1 MTSPVTPSPVTSR
14 RSGDIAVVIID
25 NPPVNALGHKVRAG
39 LATEL
44 AALEADATVAA
55 VVLACAGRTFVAG
68 ADITEFGKPLEPP
81 GLHEVIAQIGRMTKP
96 VVAAIHGTALGGGL
110 ELALGCHYRVAVAT
124 AQFGLPEVKL
134 GILPGAGGTQRLPRV
149 LGVIPALEIMTTG
162 DFIGADKALAGGL
175 IQRILPDLDQAAVD
189 FAREIAAA
197 RPLPLIE
204 ASDGKLAEARANPG
218 LIDEFARSIAR
229 RSRGFRAPGA
239 IIDCVKAA
247 LAKPFADGLA
257 YERERFM
264 ELVQSP
270 ESAAQRYAF
279 FAEREAGKVPG
290 LPSDT
295 PVRPIRRAAVIGA
308 GTMGGGIAMNFA
320 NAGIPVTLIETGA
333 EALERGLKTIRANYE
348 ATAKRG
354 GITPADAE
362 ARFARI
368 TGSLKLEDAAEADIV
383 TEAVFEEM
391 GLKKDLFG
399 KLDRIVRAD
408 AILATNTSTL
418 DVNEIAA
425 ATSRPERVLGTHY
438 FSPANVMKLLEIVR
452 GTATAPDVLATAMA
466 MARKLKKVPVVVGVC
481 YGFVGNR
488 MLHRRASQVESLL
501 LEGASPAELDQA
513 LLDFGF
519 PMGPCAMA
527 DLAGIDVGWRIR
539 QGLGIRDEVSDRL
552 YEAGRLGQKTGAGFF
567 RYEPGNRAP
576 IPDPAVDAII
586 AAAAAAK
593 GIDRRS
599 IPQDEILARLLYP
612 MVNEA
617 AHILEEGIASRASDI
632 DIVWF
637 YGYGWPVYRGGPM
650 YWADHIGLETI
661 RAGLQKMTD
670 RLSDARLKPAPLLAR
685 LAAEGRGFLG
695 PKA

>member
-1 MTSPVTPSPVTSR
+1 MTSPVTSR
-14 RSGDIAVVIID
+14 ITGDIAVVTID
-25 NPPVNALGHKVRAG
+25 NPPVNALGHAVRAG

-44 AALEADATVAA
+44 AAIEANPGVTA
-55 VVLACAGRTFVAG
+55 VVLTCAGRTFVAG
-68 ADITEFGKPLEPP
+68 ADITEFGKPMKEP
-81 GLHEVIAQIGRMTKP
+81 GLHEVIVQIGRMSKP

-110 ELALGCHYRVAVAT
+110 ELALGCHYRIAVAT

-134 GILPGAGGTQRLPRV
+134 GLLPGAGGTQRLPRV
-149 LGVIPALEIMTTG
+149 LGAIPALEIMTSG
-162 DFIGADKALAGGL
+162 EFIGAERALAGGL
-175 IQRILPDLDQAAVD
+175 IQRIVPDLDQAAVG
-189 FAREIAAA
+189 FAREIATA
-197 RPLPLIE
+197 RPLPLIGTD
-204 ASDGKLAEARANPG
+204 DGKLAEARANPG
-218 LIDEFARSIAR
+218 AIDDFAHSIAR
-229 RSRGFRAPGA
+229 KSRGFKAPAA

-247 LAKPFADGLA
+247 LDRPLADGLA
-257 YERERFM
+257 YERTRFM
-264 ELVQSP
+264 ELMASP

-290 LPSDT
+290 LSSDT
-295 PVRPIRRAAVIGA
+295 PARPIRQAAVIGA

-354 GITPADAE
+354 GITPAEAE
-362 ARFARI
+362 ARIGRI
-368 TGSLKLEDAAEADIV
+368 TGSLTLDAAASADIV
-383 TEAVFEEM
+383 TEAVFEDM
-391 GLKKDLFG
+391 ALKKELFG
-399 KLDRIVRAD
+399 KLDRIVGPA
-408 AILATNTSTL
+408 AILASNTSTL
-418 DVNEIAA
+418 DVDEIAA
-425 ATSRPERVLGTHY
+425 ATSRPGRVLGTHY

-452 GTATAPDVLATAMA
+452 GKATDAGVLASAMA
-466 MARKLKKVPVVVGVC
+466 LARKLKKVPVVVGVC

-488 MLHRRASQVESLL
+488 MLHRRSSQVESLL

-539 QGLGIRDEVSDRL
+539 QGLGLKDAVSDRL
-552 YEAGRLGQKTGAGFF
+552 HEAGRLGQKTGAGFF

-576 IPDPAVDAII
+576 IPDPTVDAII
-586 AAAAAAK
+586 AEAAAEK
-593 GIDRRS
+593 SINRRT
-599 IPQDEILARLLYP
+599 IPPEEILARLLYP
-612 MVNEA
+612 MINEA
-617 AHILEEGIASRASDI
+617 AHILEEGIALRASDI

-661 RAGLQKMTD
+661 RDTLQKMSD
-670 RLSDARLKPAPLLAR
+670 RLGDAKLKPAPLIER
-685 LAAEGRGFLG
+685 LAAEGRGFLS
-695 PKA
+695 PKV

>member
-1 MTSPVTPSPVTSR
+1 MTSPVTTR
-14 RSGDIAVVIID
+14 RSGDIAVVTID
-25 NPPVNALGHKVRAG
+25 NPPVNALGHAVRAG

-44 AALEADATVAA
+44 AALGADGTVAA
-55 VVLACAGRTFVAG
+55 IVLTCAGRTFVAG
-68 ADITEFGKPLEPP
+68 ADITEFGKPMQPP
-81 GLHEVIAQIGRMTKP
+81 GLHEVIQQIGQMAKP

-110 ELALGCHYRVAVAT
+110 ELALGCHYRIALAS

-134 GILPGAGGTQRLPRV
+134 GLLPGGGGTQRLPRV
-149 LGVIPALEIMTTG
+149 LGVIPALEIMTSG
-162 DFIGADKALAGGL
+162 EFIGAETALVGGL
-175 IQRILPDLDQAAVD
+175 IQRIVPDLDAAALA
-189 FAREIAAA
+189 FAREIAAD
-197 RPLPLIE
+197 RPLPLV
-204 ASDGKLAEARANPG
+204 ANDDGKLAEARANPG
-218 LIDEFARSIAR
+218 MIDEFARSIAR
-229 RSRGFRAPGA
+229 RSRGFKAPAA

-247 LAKPFADGLA
+247 LAKPIAEGLA

-264 ELVQSP
+264 ELMRSP

-295 PVRPIRRAAVIGA
+295 PVRPIRHAAVIGA

-354 GITPADAE
+354 GITPAEAE
-362 ARFARI
+362 ARIARI
-368 TGSLKLEDAAEADIV
+368 TGSLKLEDAAAADIV
-383 TEAVFEEM
+383 TEAVFEDM
-391 GLKKDLFG
+391 GLKKELFG
-399 KLDRIVRAD
+399 KLDRIVRPD
-408 AILATNTSTL
+408 AILASNTSTL
-418 DVNEIAA
+418 DVDEIAA
-425 ATSRPERVLGTHY
+425 STSRPERVLGTHY

-452 GTATAPDVLATAMA
+452 GKQTDPSVLATLMTL
-466 MARKLKKVPVVVGVC
+466 ARKLKKVPVVVGVC

-488 MLHRRASQVESLL
+488 MLHRRSSQVESLL
-501 LEGASPAELDQA
+501 IEGASPAELDQA

-539 QGLGIRDEVSDRL
+539 QGLGLKDAVSDRL
-552 YEAGRLGQKTGAGFF
+552 YDAGRLGQKTGAGFF
-567 RYEPGNRAP
+567 RYEPGNRTP

-586 AAAAAAK
+586 AAAAAEK
-593 GIDRRS
+593 GVTRHP

-612 MVNEA
+612 MINEA
-617 AHILEEGIASRASDI
+617 AHILEEGIALRASDI

-650 YWADHIGLETI
+650 FWADHVGLGTI
-661 RAGLQKMTD
+661 RDGLQKMAD
-670 RLSDARLKPAPLLAR
+670 KLGDARLKPAPLIER
-685 LAAEGRGFLG
+685 LAAEGKGFLG
-695 PKA
+695 SKA

>member
-1 MTSPVTPSPVTSR
+1 MTSPVTSR
-14 RSGDIAVVIID
+14 RSGDIAVVTID
-25 NPPVNALGHKVRAG
+25 NPPVNALGHAVRAG
-39 LATEL
+39 LAREF
-44 AALEADATVAA
+44 AAAEADPAVAA
-55 VVLACAGRTFVAG
+55 VVLTCAGRTFVAG
-68 ADITEFGKPLEPP
+68 ADITEFGKPLQQP
-81 GLHEVIAQIGRMTKP
+81 GLHEVIDQVGQMSKP

-110 ELALGCHYRVAVAT
+110 ELALGCHYRIAVAQ

-134 GILPGAGGTQRLPRV
+134 GLLPGAGGTQRLPRV
-149 LGVIPALEIMTTG
+149 LGVIPALEIMTSG
-162 DFIGADKALAGGL
+162 EFIGSDKALAGGL
-175 IQRILPDLDQAAVD
+175 IQRVVPDLDASAVA
-189 FAREIAAA
+189 FAQEIAAV
-197 RPLPLIE
+197 RPLPLIG
-204 ASDGKLAEARANPG
+204 ATDGKLAEARGNPG
-218 LIDEFARSIAR
+218 AIDEFARSIAR
-229 RSRGFRAPGA
+229 KSRGFKAPAA

-247 LAKPFADGLA
+247 LEKPFAEGLA

-264 ELVQSP
+264 ALMMSP

-295 PVRPIRRAAVIGA
+295 PVRPIRQAAVIGA

-333 EALERGLKTIRANYE
+333 EALERGLKIIRSNYE

-354 GITPADAE
+354 GISPAEAE
-362 ARFARI
+362 ARIARI
-368 TGSLKLEDAAEADIV
+368 TGSLKLEDAASADIV

-391 GLKKDLFG
+391 GLKKELFG
-399 KLDRIVRAD
+399 KLDHIVRPD
-408 AILATNTSTL
+408 AILASNTSTL
-418 DVNEIAA
+418 DVDEIAA
-425 ATSRPERVLGTHY
+425 STSRPERLLGTHY

-452 GTATAPDVLATAMA
+452 GKATAPDVLATAMA
-466 MARKLKKVPVVVGVC
+466 MARKLRKVPVVVGVC

-519 PMGPCAMA
+519 PMGPCAMS

-539 QGLGIRDEVSDRL
+539 QGLGLKDAVSDRL

-586 AAAAAAK
+586 AEAAAEK
-593 GIDRRS
+593 GINRRT

-612 MVNEA
+612 MINEA
-617 AHILEEGIASRASDI
+617 AHILDEGIAIRASDI

-637 YGYGWPVYRGGPM
+637 YGYGWPVYTGGPM
-650 YWADHIGLETI
+650 YWADRVGIGTI
-661 RAGLQKMTD
+661 RDTLQAMSD
-670 RLSDARLKPAPLLAR
+670 RLGDPRLKPAPLIER
-685 LAAEGRGFLG
+685 LAAEGRGFLDN
-695 PKA
+695 KRA